1 MYDPQQLSFS
11 QPDVLQRLA
20 ASTDEVLDEV
30 DFGVIAFD
38 KEGFI
43 QRYNRTEVQLTG
55 LKRERVIGRHVF
67 TDIAQCM
74 NNFLVAQKYEDALQ
88 GQQNLDATLDFVLTW
103 RMRPTP
109 VQLRLLY
116 SVDITLRYL
125 LLQRC
130 E

>member
-1 MYDPQQLSFS
+1 MSDPQQLSFS

-20 ASTDEVLDEV
+20 ASTDALLDEV
-30 DFGVIAFD
+30 PFGVIAFD
-38 KEGFI
+38 QGGHI
-43 QRYNRTEVQLTG
+43 RRYNRTEVELTG

-88 GQQNLDATLDFVLTW
+88 VQQSLDTTLDFVLTW

-116 SVDITLRYL
+116 AVDTPLRYL
-125 LLQRC
+125 LLQRSA
-130 E
+130 